1 MEPDRGYG
9 PQDLQAL
16 VPGTGVERLRE
27 IMHELWIDRQV
38 ERVGSSGWRRARSAS
53 PHQPRAA
60 SRESQPVKPEEL
72 FDHTTFADFFK

>member
-1 MEPDRGYG
+1 MAPDRGYE
-9 PQDLQAL
+9 PQALQAL

-27 IMHELWIDRQV
+27 IMHELWIERQV
-38 ERVGSSGWRRARSAS
+38 ERAGPTGWRRVRSAS

-60 SRESQPVKPEEL
+60 AGDSQPVKPEEL